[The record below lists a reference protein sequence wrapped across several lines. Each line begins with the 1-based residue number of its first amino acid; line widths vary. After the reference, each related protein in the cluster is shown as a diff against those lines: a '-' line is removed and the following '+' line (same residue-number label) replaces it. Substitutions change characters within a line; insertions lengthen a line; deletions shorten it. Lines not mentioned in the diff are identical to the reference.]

1 MDLWIYRPLA
11 FLVAWPLRKTA
22 VRPNHVSLASL
33 ACGVAA
39 GFSFGSATWAGAIL
53 GAIAYF
59 FGNVLDCADGQLAR
73 LQSSASPIGYLVD
86 GAADY
91 VGTTAVFVGM
101 AHWLNLQRPAPLN
114 WWWLVV
120 AAGISMAWQCAFL
133 EEKRKEWQRRVYQR
147 SRDRKAELE
156 ALARQAAEWR
166 AERTHLAG
174 RVLIAGYR
182 AYRTG
187 WAPLTRSAVET
198 SVPDAGD
205 ETRWVECH
213 LPVLRRS
220 VWIGPTMHVT
230 AIVLCTGLLNRPDWY
245 LWAATTIGNL
255 WMIATLVAE
264 RRAARC
270 MAE

>member
-1 MDLWIYRPLA
+1 MG
-11 FLVAWPLRKTA
+11 A
-22 VRPNHVSLASL
+22 V
-33 ACGVAA
+33 
-39 GFSFGSATWAGAIL
+39 L
-53 GAIAYF
+53 GAFAYF
-59 FGNVLDCADGQLAR
+59 VGNVLDCADGQLAR
-73 LQSSASPIGYLVD
+73 LQGSASPVGYLVD

-91 VGTTAVFVGM
+91 IGTSAVFVGM
-101 AHWLNLQRPAPLN
+101 AHWLNVQRPASWN

-147 SRDRKAELE
+147 SRDRRAELE
-156 ALARQAAEWR
+156 ALGRQALEWR
-166 AERTHLAG
+166 AEGTHFLG

-187 WAPLTRSAVET
+187 WAPLTRSAAET
-198 SVPDAGD
+198 SAPGAGN
-205 ETRWVECH
+205 EARWVECH

-230 AIVLCTGLLNRPDWY
+230 AIVLCAGLLNRPDGY
-245 LWAATTIGNL
+245 LWAATTVGNL
-255 WMIATLVAE
+255 WMIAALVAE

-270 MAE
+270 DSE